1 MKKVISI
8 CLGLLVFFFLTAFH
22 SSDDAGTLKVE
33 IVGLRSSEGVVLIS
47 LFKDGK
53 GYPNEPEEAFKKAKI
68 SINAAKASI
77 DFANL
82 PAGEYAIVVLHDEN
96 NNLKMDK
103 SLGIPKEGYGFSNN
117 VTGLM
122 GPPSFSK
129 ASFKYEGT
137 QVVKIKMRY

>member
-1 MKKVISI
+1 
-8 CLGLLVFFFLTAFH
+8 
-22 SSDDAGTLKVE
+22 
-33 IVGLRSSEGVVLIS
+33 
-47 LFKDGK
+47 
-53 GYPNEPEEAFKKAKI
+53 
-68 SINAAKASI
+68 
-77 DFANL
+77 
-82 PAGEYAIVVLHDEN
+82 
-96 NNLKMDK
+96 MDK